1 MSTDLP
7 LSLLSLLLFFRSML
21 RGRWINQTR
30 LTEREVLLI
39 FLWSTTIL
47 LWLNLFLKGRKKN
60 PTIHPRLAVLRQL
73 KELEGGVHVYLL
85 TLCSIHQK
93 THHVGSTC
101 LSLSSHIP
109 WQLPLPQ
116 PLHGLIHLICAFL
129 RRALLSMSAL
139 TLFCLWSFVADSSLP
154 PYTGFFLLFTP
165 LFLHFLDAPGTL
177 VVCHMSVLPRK
188 VREGNLRLRGCREA
202 WI

>member
-1 MSTDLP
+1 MSTDFP
-7 LSLLSLLLFFRSML
+7 LSLLSLLLFFRSTL

-60 PTIHPRLAVLRQL
+60 PTIHPRQAVLRQL

-129 RRALLSMSAL
+129 RRALLSMSL
-139 TLFCLWSFVADSSLP
+139 YDSFLSLVFCCWLQSSTLYCLLLP
-154 PYTGFFLLFTP
+154 FHSPFLAFSECSWNCSGVSYEC
-165 LFLHFLDAPGTL
+165 AAQ
-177 VVCHMSVLPRK
+177 
-188 VREGNLRLRGCREA
+188 EG
-202 WI
+202 